1 MVLINESRVL
11 HKAEVTFL
19 KNRIFSYQP
28 FTNIV
33 ASFITLLLTPLEEKM
48 VYYSLPQLVIKVSSN
63 VDFGVSTNFY
73 LQGVK
78 SSVINS
84 TMIFLKSLWNGRSS
98 KTRLLQSDEVFGF
111 IELNR
116 TVEYSVQIQFI
127 ILTYFLKFQ
136 S

>member
-11 HKAEVTFL
+11 HKAEVTFP
-19 KNRIFSYQP
+19 KNRIFSYKP

-63 VDFGVSTNFY
+63 VDFGVSTNYY

-98 KTRLLQSDEVFGF
+98 KTRLLQSYEVIWIHF
-111 IELNR
+111 IDA
-116 TVEYSVQIQFI
+116 I
-127 ILTYFLKFQ
+127 INGASQ
-136 S
+136 